1 MRCFSRVAIGFVA
14 ILLFL
19 GPEPLTARAMTS
31 DRHAHSNPLIT
42 YGNKIEFDVFRDGEK
57 VGKHIV
63 RFKELS
69 LDKFEVTSRL
79 DLQITFLKIPVYDYA
94 YFSNAL
100 WKKGRLIGLTVSID
114 DDGEKSSIHASTQR
128 RTLVVVGPKGKSIV
142 PHAIFPTNHWNA
154 AVLRENQVLNTL
166 SGEISQVKITKR
178 PIEKIRAE
186 GRLVTA
192 TKYQYTGDIETNV
205 WYDDKGRWV
214 KMRFRDKGGSII
226 DYECTACGIGSKRNI
241 MEK

>member
-1 MRCFSRVAIGFVA
+1 MRCFRRVAIGFVA
-14 ILLFL
+14 MSLFL
-19 GPEPLTARAMTS
+19 GPGPLTATAMTF
-31 DRHAHSNPLIT
+31 DGHAHSNPLVL

-69 LDKFEVTSRL
+69 LGKFEVTSRL

-94 YFSNAL
+94 YFSKAL
-100 WKKGRLIGLTVSID
+100 WKKGRLIALTVSID

-128 RTLVVVGPKGKSIV
+128 KTLVVVGRKGKSIV

-166 SGEISQVKITKR
+166 SGEISQVKITRR

-186 GRLVTA
+186 GRWIEA
-192 TKYQYTGDIETNV
+192 TKYQYAGDIDTTV
-205 WYDDKGRWV
+205 WYDHQGRWV
-214 KMRFRDKGGSII
+214 KMRFPAKGGAII